1 MFGTCVISKDG
12 RAEKGP
18 CLGLGSEGFHLK
30 KGPAPQYFCDFV
42 DGLWHFCTFV
52 DEMNESPGTLN
63 KDFMTL
69 GLFPGSTTVFH
80 TRSPR
85 FKSWLLRP
93 LAGRSWICLLCSLGS
108 WFLHL
113 WEKKNSTCLP
123 LGQQISEERHYTP
136 GTKLD
141 TGIQWVRQYG
151 PCSLVAYILLW
162 NWLWTSNYRCDG
174 VTVEKFLDLRMCS
187 TGYLA

>member
-113 WEKKNSTCLP
+113 WEKKKFYLP
-123 LGQQISEERHYTP
+123 TSWSADIWRAPLYSRYQARYWDPVSETVWS
-136 GTKLD
+136 LLS
-141 TGIQWVRQYG
+141 
-151 PCSLVAYILLW
+151 CSLH
-162 NWLWTSNYRCDG
+162 
-174 VTVEKFLDLRMCS
+174 S
-187 TGYLA
+187 TLKLAVNK